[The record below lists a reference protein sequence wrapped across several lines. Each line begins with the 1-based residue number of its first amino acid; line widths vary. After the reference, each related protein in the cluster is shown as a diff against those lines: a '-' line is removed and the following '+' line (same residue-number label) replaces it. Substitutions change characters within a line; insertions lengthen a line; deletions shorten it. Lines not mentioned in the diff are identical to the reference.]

1 MTRLNHQTSQPLL
14 KASFISFVPVAGHLY
29 CGDKTTLIFHRKP
42 PLPPESGRQFRRSGC
57 CKHACAPDLVDLPQ
71 SLLIL
76 SLALPFPA
84 NLGIFVGPDA
94 LHMLSCLPFAAK
106 FQPEWNWG
114 RFRPP
119 KPVLFVG
126 NPRDMEQRAF
136 QPFQPGSFG
145 GQIHQIWN
153 WGRFLLY

>member
-1 MTRLNHQTSQPLL
+1 MWWEEIFKLMSTSLAGAFCGPCCRRTAGKVPCRVTLQYMTRLNHQTSQPLL

-29 CGDKTTLIFHRKP
+29 CGDKKTLIFHRKP

-106 FQPEWNWG
+106 FQPEWN
-114 RFRPP
+114 
-119 KPVLFVG
+119 
-126 NPRDMEQRAF
+126 
-136 QPFQPGSFG
+136 
-145 GQIHQIWN
+145 
-153 WGRFLLY
+153 